1 MLGTFPRSSAEKYM
15 NPHRGRFGALGS
27 LFDLERGVSQ
37 ICHKCI
43 EPGVLE
49 STVGIHVVFCFLSL
63 ESGLVVVRHL
73 LKHRTRHFV
82 QVVPSEGEIFV
93 KMF

>member
-1 MLGTFPRSSAEKYM
+1 MLRTFPRSSAEKYM

-63 ESGLVVVRHL
+63 ESGLVVVCHL
-73 LKHRTRHFV
+73 LKH
-82 QVVPSEGEIFV
+82 
-93 KMF
+93 